1 MKKYLKRHRLEKGLL
16 IVSVL
21 LYLFLSSNLVFAQPG
36 RESDTNRFNV
46 VIILDASNS
55 MNYTD
60 PDGLRYEAV
69 RQFSDLL
76 AESGN
81 YLGGVVFSN
90 HVEAKQ
96 NPLPVRTQADKES
109 VIDILQSV
117 VSDGV
122 TETMGYTNI
131 GEALQISVDM
141 LCSDGNSDLPSVI
154 VFLSDGNTEMMT
166 DEEQAESLGQKA
178 EAIQK
183 AREQNIGIYSVCLNA
198 NNKADIGEM
207 KQISDATGGTF
218 QEVAEAEDLQ
228 DVLHMFYS
236 LIYGTSTIDL
246 VDDVFPESGV
256 LETEFN
262 VPGIGVEEVNIIING
277 VVMNIDLLSPD
288 GSDADMRQVSS
299 KSYTLVKMK
308 NVVPGK
314 WTLVTKGVS
323 GSSIRINMI
332 YNTNLSID
340 MKMEPENLTAAP
352 GETVHVEAK
361 LKSGSIITTSSEQYT
376 GYEAELKI
384 LNAYQEEIEN
394 MTMDMGD
401 NCFEADYVFGE
412 GVYYAKVTVRGNYLE
427 RDSQVI
433 GPLMISENTD
443 KELAANTAP
452 EPIDTPIKKKVYI
465 WPLKGGKIEINMQTL
480 AKDAQGDQLVYKI
493 VSSSFVEG
501 MDYELSDDKLVMEH
515 FSLPKGSFDIEATDT
530 GGLSCNVELIIT
542 SYNVGVITCILL
554 AIGTVA
560 VLVAVGFNLWW
571 WRRKRFRGTI
581 TVNGTA
587 KTPNR
592 GRYPLSRFQ
601 LESTGLN
608 MSKSKCYFQATGENY
623 VYLITD
629 VPLKSAQLRETG
641 KRTKIQTGMRVVL
654 QADKEG
660 AAKFTV
666 KFESRIKQ
674 NGARSRS
681 PRRKTVRPARR

>member
-1 MKKYLKRHRLEKGLL
+1 MEIYLINHNLKKGLL
-16 IVSVL
+16 TASVL
-21 LYLFLSSNLVFAQPG
+21 LCLFLSSKSVLAQPG
-36 RESDTNRFNV
+36 RESDINRFNV

-96 NPLPVRTQADKES
+96 NPLPVRTQADKEN

-131 GEALQISVDM
+131 GEALQTSVDM

-166 DEEQAESLGQKA
+166 EEEQEESLEQKA
-178 EAIQK
+178 EAILK

-218 QEVAEAEDLQ
+218 QEVTEAGDLQ

-256 LETEFN
+256 LEIEFN

-277 VVMNIDLLSPD
+277 VAMNIDLFSPD

-299 KSYTLVKMK
+299 KTYTLIKMQ

-340 MKMEPENLTAAP
+340 MKVEPENLTAAP

-361 LKSGSIITTSSEQYT
+361 LKSGSMIAASSEQYT

-384 LNAYQEEIEN
+384 LNEYQEEIGH
-394 MTMDMGD
+394 MAMDMGD
-401 NCFEADYVFGE
+401 SCFEADYAFEE
-412 GVYYAKVTVRGNYLE
+412 GVYYAKVTVSGNYLE
-427 RDSQVI
+427 RDSKVI

-443 KELAANTAP
+443 EKLAVNTAP
-452 EPIDTPIKKKVYI
+452 EPIDTPVKIKVFI
-465 WPLKGGKIEINMQTL
+465 WPFKGGSIDVDLESL
-480 AKDAQGDQLVYKI
+480 ARDAQEDKLVYQI
-493 VSSSFVEG
+493 VSSSFMEG
-501 MDYELSDDKLVMEH
+501 TDYELSENKLHIDH
-515 FSLPKGSFDIEATDT
+515 FSLSKGSFDIKATDT

-542 SYNVGVITCILL
+542 SYNVGIITCIIL
-554 AIGTVA
+554 AIGTMA
-560 VLVAVGFNLWW
+560 ALLGCGFSFWW
-571 WRRKRFRGTI
+571 WSKRRFRGTI
-581 TVNGTA
+581 IVNGTE
-587 KTPNR
+587 KTPNH

-608 MSKSKCYFQATGENY
+608 MSKCYFQATGENY
-623 VYLITD
+623 IYLITD
-629 VPLKSAQLRETG
+629 IPLKSGQLRNAGKKTKIETG
-641 KRTKIQTGMRVVL
+641 RKVYL

-660 AAKFTV
+660 AEKFEV

-674 NGARSRS
+674 KGTRTGK
-681 PRRKTVRPARR
+681 PRRKSVRPVRR

>member
-1 MKKYLKRHRLEKGLL
+1 MEIYLKKHNLKRGLL
-16 IVSVL
+16 IASVL
-21 LYLFLSSNLVFAQPG
+21 LYLVLSSNLVLAQSEK
-36 RESDTNRFNV
+36 ESDTNRFNV

-60 PDGLRYEAV
+60 PDGLRYEAI

-96 NPLPVRTQADKES
+96 NPLPVRTQGDKEN

-131 GEALQISVDM
+131 GEALQTSVDV

-154 VFLSDGNTEMMT
+154 VFLSDGNTEMMM

-183 AREQNIGIYSVCLNA
+183 AREQSISIYSVCLNA

-207 KQISDATGGTF
+207 KQISDATGGAF
-218 QEVAEAEDLQ
+218 REVTEAGDLQ

-246 VDDVFPESGV
+246 IDDVFPESGV

-277 VVMNIDLLSPD
+277 VAMKIDLLSPD
-288 GSDADMRQVSS
+288 GSDADMRQVYS
-299 KSYTLVKMK
+299 KSYTLVKLK

-323 GSSIRINMI
+323 GSSVRINMI
-332 YNTNLSID
+332 YNTNLSVN
-340 MKMEPENLTAAP
+340 MKVEPENLTAAP

-361 LKSGSIITTSSEQYT
+361 LKSGSMIADSLEQYT
-376 GYEAELKI
+376 GYDAEFKI

-394 MTMDMGD
+394 MAMDIGD
-401 NCFEADYVFGE
+401 SCFKADYAFGE
-412 GVYYAKVTVRGNYLE
+412 GVYYVKVTVRGNYLE
-427 RDSQVI
+427 RDSKII
-433 GPLMISENTD
+433 GPLRISKNTD
-443 KELAANTAP
+443 EKAAENTAP
-452 EPIDTPIKKKVYI
+452 EPIDSPVKKKVYI
-465 WPLKGGKIEINMQTL
+465 WPFKGGKIEIDLGML
-480 AKDAQGDQLVYKI
+480 AKDAQGDHLVYKI

-501 MDYELSDDKLVMEH
+501 TDYELSDDKLVVDH
-515 FSLPKGSFDIEATDT
+515 FSLPKGSFDIKVTDT
-530 GGLSCNVELIIT
+530 GGLSCNVELIIV
-542 SYNVGVITCILL
+542 SYNVGIITCILL
-554 AIGTVA
+554 AAGAAA
-560 VLVAVGFNLWW
+560 VFAAVGLNLWW
-571 WRRKRFRGTI
+571 WRKKPFRGTI
-581 TVNGTA
+581 TVNGNA
-587 KTPNR
+587 RTPRR
-592 GRYPLSRFQ
+592 GRCRLSLFQ
-601 LESTGLN
+601 LKNVGLN
-608 MSKSKCYFQATGENY
+608 MTKCYFQATGENY
-623 VYLITD
+623 IYLITD
-629 VPLKSAQLRETG
+629 IPVRSSQLRETG
-641 KRTKIQTGMRVVL
+641 KKTKIKTGMQVVL

-660 AAKFTV
+660 VEKFTV
-666 KFESRIKQ
+666 KFESRMNSK
-674 NGARSRS
+674 GTGGRA
-681 PRRKTVRPARR
+681 PRRKSMRPVKR